1 MFPFFSAM
9 QTMLNALPASTA
21 QTWHQPTQFWQTIQS
36 IQTLRAQA
44 ISQWWQHAPQ
54 HWAAIQQ
61 APTPAAKLGA
71 LASWQGQTV
80 AQQCHLWAATQ
91 AHRTHLL
98 QQIKPS
104 PPAMNHLW
112 QGTAL
117 APISA
122 AAATAAVSPVANSIK
137 STISQPIT
145 PAKPAPAPI
154 TATLSLLPLDEPS
167 PKTSSAGNGTVSGIQ
182 VSRTATSVARTSNG
196 STIGAAAASRRSV
209 VARRQNT
216 RRAARPSK

>member
-1 MFPFFSAM
+1 MLSFFSAM
-9 QTMLNALPASTA
+9 QTMLNTLPTSTV
-21 QTWHQPTQFWQTIQS
+21 QTWHQPTQFWQTIES

-44 ISQWWQHAPQ
+44 VSQWWQQAPQ

-61 APTPAAKLGA
+61 APTPTAKLGA
-71 LASWQGQTV
+71 LANWQGQTV
-80 AQQCHLWAATQ
+80 AQQWHLWAATQ

-98 QQIKPS
+98 QQLKPARTN
-104 PPAMNHLW
+104 PW
-112 QGTAL
+112 QGTTL
-117 APISA
+117 APGSA
-122 AAATAAVSPVANSIK
+122 VAATPAASSVK
-137 STISQPIT
+137 STINQVIA

-154 TATLSLLPLDEPS
+154 TTTLSLLPLNEPTPKAS
-167 PKTSSAGNGTVSGIQ
+167 PSNGTVSAIQ
-182 VSRTATSVARTSNG
+182 VSRTAASVARTSNG

>member
-1 MFPFFSAM
+1 MLSFFSAM
-9 QTMLNALPASTA
+9 QTMLNTLPTSTA
-21 QTWHQPTQFWQTIQS
+21 QTWHQPTQFWQTIES

-44 ISQWWQHAPQ
+44 VSQWWQQAPQ

-71 LASWQGQTV
+71 LANWQSQTV
-80 AQQCHLWAATQ
+80 AQQWHLWAATQ

-98 QQIKPS
+98 QQLKPACTNPLPGSTLKPS
-104 PPAMNHLW
+104 D
-112 QGTAL
+112 
-117 APISA
+117 A
-122 AAATAAVSPVANSIK
+122 AAATPAASNVKP
-137 STISQPIT
+137 TINQAIA

-154 TATLSLLPLDEPS
+154 TTTLSLLPLNEPTPKAS
-167 PKTSSAGNGTVSGIQ
+167 PSNGTVSAIQ
-182 VSRTATSVARTSNG
+182 VSRTAASVARTSNG

-216 RRAARPSK
+216 RRAARLSK